1 MASVVIPS
9 LSLLAIL
16 VLVPPL
22 FGSFVAFQTGLF
34 LIYGIVAQG
43 IGYLWGRTGILPL
56 GQAAF
61 FGISAYAC
69 AHILTSVNGL
79 GWQIAS
85 LILVV
90 IVIATIAFGFATII
104 FKGRSDSGAFF
115 SLITLALAM
124 IAEQISGTATPITGG
139 FNGIS
144 GFSPIGGLD
153 QFGSLYYVIAVFAV
167 FSTMLLVSLDKLPA
181 GLIARAVADNEPRLQ
196 LFGFPTHLTKGL
208 IFGLSAAY
216 AAVAGILFANHQ
228 GIVTPTS
235 TGFLLSAN
243 LVIWTAVGGRFHVP
257 GPLIGA
263 VAIGYL
269 SSQLRDSFAFWEV
282 ALALLFI
289 AVVLKAPG
297 GVAEILE
304 NLIRPVLPGK
314 ASTGRTAILPPPPR
328 HSAATAAF
336 RFESAVVKVGPVRIL
351 NGLELTTPDR
361 GIICIIG
368 PNGAGKTSML
378 NVITG
383 TLGVSAG
390 KVFLGGDL
398 VHNRPPCKA
407 LGSGIARKL
416 QVPSVFSSMTV
427 SENLTLSMLAGRGR
441 FRDFFRPGTM
451 LWRSEYLSR
460 LLDTPALPLKAE
472 MTTRVSE
479 LSQGH
484 RQFLEFAMTTASQSR
499 ILLLDEPCAGLS
511 PQETALMTAIM
522 KTYHEGNRGLIL
534 LVEHDMSIVRSLAE
548 QVVVLHQ
555 GAVLAQGSYD
565 EIRAN
570 RDVQAVY
577 AGGTK

>member
-1 MASVVIPS
+1 MASIVTLSIALFAALLLIPQ
-9 LSLLAIL
+9 
-16 VLVPPL
+16 L
-22 FGSFVAFQTGLF
+22 FGSFVAYQIGLF

-56 GQAAF
+56 GQAVF
-61 FGISAYAC
+61 FGVSAYAC
-69 AHILTSVNGL
+69 AHILTSINGL
-79 GWQIAS
+79 GWQIGS

-90 IVIATIAFGFATII
+90 LLIAIIAFGFAAIV
-104 FKGRSDSGAFF
+104 FKGRSDSGPYF

-124 IAEQISGTATPITGG
+124 IAEQISGTATEITGG

-167 FSTMLLVSLDKLPA
+167 LSTALLLSLDRLPA
-181 GLIARAVADNEPRLQ
+181 GLVARAVADNEPRLQ
-196 LFGFPTHLTKGL
+196 LFGFPTHLVKGL
-208 IFGLSAAY
+208 IFGLSAAL

-243 LVIWTAVGGRFHVP
+243 LVIWTAVGGRFHVL

-263 VAIGYL
+263 VGIGYL
-269 SSQLRDSFAFWEV
+269 SSELRDSFAYWEV

-289 AVVLKAPG
+289 AVVMKAPG
-297 GVAEILE
+297 GVAEFLQHLMRRVFPRKPSI
-304 NLIRPVLPGK
+304 IG
-314 ASTGRTAILPPPPR
+314 TTILPPLPR
-328 HSAATAAF
+328 NTGTSSAF
-336 RFESAVVKVGPVRIL
+336 HFESTAVKIGPVRIL
-351 NGLELTTPDR
+351 NGVELTTPDT
-361 GIICIIG
+361 GIVCIIG

-383 TLGVSAG
+383 ALSLSAG
-390 KVFLGGDL
+390 KVSLGGDQ
-398 VHNRPPCKA
+398 VHNRPPHQA
-407 LGSGIARKL
+407 LKSGIARKL

-427 SENLTLSMLAGRGR
+427 GKNLTLAMLAARGR
-441 FRDFFRPGTM
+441 FWDFFKPTTM
-451 LWRSEYLSR
+451 LWRSDRLSR
-460 LLDTPALPLKAE
+460 LLDTPSLPLKAE
-472 MTTRVSE
+472 METVVSD

-484 RQFLEFAMTTASQSR
+484 KQFLEFAMTTASESR
-499 ILLLDEPCAGLS
+499 VLLLDEPCAGLS
-511 PQETALMTAIM
+511 PKETALMTSIV
-522 KTYHEGNRGLIL
+522 KDFHDENQGLIML
-534 LVEHDMSIVRSLAE
+534 IEHDMSIVRALADR
-548 QVVVLHQ
+548 VVVLHQ

-570 RDVQAVY
+570 ESVQAVY